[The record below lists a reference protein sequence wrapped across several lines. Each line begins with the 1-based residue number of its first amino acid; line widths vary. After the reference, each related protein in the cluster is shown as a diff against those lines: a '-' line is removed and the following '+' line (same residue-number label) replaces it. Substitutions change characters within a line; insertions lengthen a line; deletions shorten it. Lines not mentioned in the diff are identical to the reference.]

1 MNGKNS
7 SRYFITWLIIS
18 LMLLFIFSNNI
29 EFLLFDFGQM
39 FTILGIYAFV
49 SISSNDKPRGL
60 ILLLIILGVILLIFG
75 CAVHYNILL
84 LNMDTFILAKKIF
97 ISTITIVLI
106 ATGIST
112 LLDNSKQKRRAEEA
126 CVFETYGVCIEIKES
141 KMIENGKLFPVYYP
155 VYEIKHQGEMV
166 EICDEHYK
174 AFPSIKVGKEY
185 NLRINTHNINQFID
199 KVEENKYIRQTI
211 FGIFLLVCGLAT
223 TPFLYSLWLLQ

>member
-75 CAVHYNILL
+75 WAVHYNILL

-112 LLDNSKQKRRAEEA
+112 LLDNSKQKRRAEEM
-126 CVFETYGVCIEIKES
+126 CVFETNGVCTEIKES
-141 KMIENGKLFPVYYP
+141 KMIENGKLFPVYSP

-166 EICDEHYK
+166 EICDECYK
-174 AFPSIKVGKEY
+174 AFPSVKVGKEY
-185 NLRINTHNINQFID
+185 NLRINPNNINQFID

-211 FGIFLLVCGLAT
+211 FWIFLLVCGLAT
-223 TPFLYSLWLLQ
+223 TPFLYNLWILQ